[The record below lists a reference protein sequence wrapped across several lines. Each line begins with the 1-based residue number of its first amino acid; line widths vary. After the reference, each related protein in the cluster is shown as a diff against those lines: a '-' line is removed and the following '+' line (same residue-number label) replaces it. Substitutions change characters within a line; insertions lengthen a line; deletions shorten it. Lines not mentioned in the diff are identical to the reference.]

1 MPEPDT
7 SCSSVYDVRHFGAI
21 DDGVTVVTAAI
32 QQAVDACHEAG
43 GGTVLVPPGTYVT
56 GTVYLKSHV
65 TLHLAN
71 GAKLL
76 GSSRPEDYNPDDIFP
91 ENPHFSSENVSGAH
105 LIIAYMADHVAI
117 TGEGTIDGNSS
128 TFFEPL
134 PADEISL
141 SYRSKSRNFPIKGW
155 RPAQMVFFCRCDNV
169 SVRDVSLNNAPYWT
183 LFFLGCRSV
192 QVRGV
197 RVTNPP
203 QTQNGDGIDIDC
215 CREVTVSD
223 CIIHSGDDA
232 ITLRGYSAL
241 LGEHEQPCE
250 HVTISNCVLSS
261 PCCGMRVGV
270 GSGKVRHCTISNLII
285 KDTRTGINII
295 SAYSAKWAGVTIE
308 NVRFSNISMDTVVPL
323 NILLGQHARPPAAIR
338 DLSFSHIRAVGRQGG
353 YIGGNGGQHIRGIH
367 LHEVDLVMTGNDV
380 DQGFAEKTPSPTGSN
395 GVPAA
400 LWVRHVDGLRLSGL
414 RVEWQEAG
422 DAWQAGV
429 VVEHGDG
436 VALSAVEAPP
446 PPESVGESIRLE
458 QVRDVRCF

>member
-1 MPEPDT
+1 MPDLDT
-7 SCSSVYDVRHFGAI
+7 SCSCVYDVRRFGAVG
-21 DDGVTVVTAAI
+21 DGATVVTEAI
-32 QQAVDACHEAG
+32 QQAVEACHEAG

-56 GTVYLKSHV
+56 GTIYLKSHV

-76 GSSRPEDYNPDDIFP
+76 GSSRPEDYNADDIFP

-105 LIIAYMADHVAI
+105 LIIAYMADYVAI
-117 TGEGTIDGNSS
+117 TGEGIIDGNSS
-128 TFFEPL
+128 VFFEPL
-134 PADEISL
+134 PAEEITL
-141 SYRSKSRNFPIKGW
+141 SYRSKTRNFPIKDW
-155 RPAQMVFFCRCDNV
+155 RPAQMVFFCRCSNV

-203 QTQNGDGIDIDC
+203 QTANGDGIDIDC

-241 LGEHEQPCE
+241 LGENEQPCE
-250 HVTISNCVLSS
+250 HVTISNCVLST

-270 GSGKVRHCTISNLII
+270 GSGTVRNCTISNLVI

-295 SAYSAKWAGVTIE
+295 SAYSSKWAGVSIE

-323 NILLGQHARPPAAIR
+323 NILLGEHARPPAAIR
-338 DLSFSHIRAVGRQGG
+338 DLCFSHIRAVGWQGS
-353 YIGGNGGQHIRGIH
+353 YIGGNEAQPISGIH

-400 LWVRHVDGLRLSGL
+400 LWVRYVDGLRLSGV

-422 DAWQAGV
+422 DAWLAGIV
-429 VVEHGDG
+429 LEGG
-436 VALSAVEAPP
+436 VDVTLSTVDVPP
-446 PPESVGESIRLE
+446 PPGVAAESIRIG
-458 QVRDVRCF
+458 QVHNVRML